1 MTTRNRLS
9 PPQRREQ
16 IIASA
21 RGVIV
26 ARGFGAVT
34 LRDIAWAA
42 GVSVGTV
49 TYHFA
54 GVDEILQAVVVRESQ
69 RFYDEVIRVADAAD
83 SPWLALR
90 ALMDPMFNDSDAP
103 AHWRIWTDYWSVVAR
118 RPEVFDACVER
129 IHRWEACC
137 ARVIREGMSTR
148 VFREVDVNTTTL
160 KLAAYADGIATQVA
174 QGRTELSGQDA
185 VEAMMELAVV
195 LLSPS
200 GPAIVASLPP

>member
-1 MTTRNRLS
+1 MTMRSRLS
-9 PPQRREQ
+9 PEQRRDQ
-16 IIASA
+16 IITSA

-26 ARGFGAVT
+26 ARGFGVVT

-54 GVDEILQAVVVRESQ
+54 GVDEILEAVVVRESQ
-69 RFYDEVIRVADAAD
+69 RFYDEVIRVADATD
-83 SPWLALR
+83 SPWSALR

-118 RPEVFDACVER
+118 RPEVFHACVER
-129 IHRWEACC
+129 IHSWEACC
-137 ARVIREGMSTR
+137 ARVLHQGIAQR
-148 VFREVDVNTTTL
+148 VFREVDVGTTTL

-174 QGRTELSGQDA
+174 QGRTELSGQAA
-185 VEAMMELAVV
+185 VEALMELAAS

-200 GPAIVASLPP
+200 APGTAESRCP